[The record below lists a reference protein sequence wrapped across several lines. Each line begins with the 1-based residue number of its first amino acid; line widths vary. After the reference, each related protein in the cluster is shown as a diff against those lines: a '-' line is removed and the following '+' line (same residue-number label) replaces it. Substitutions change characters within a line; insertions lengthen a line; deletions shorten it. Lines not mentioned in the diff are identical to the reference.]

1 MTEFVPL
8 RDIADFIS
16 TGKTPPTKETK
27 YFGGDVYWYTPGDL
41 DREKHLQASVRSLTE
56 LAFTDKKAA
65 VFPADTLLI
74 SCIGDIGKLGITSN
88 KSSSNQQIT
97 GIKPNERADVS
108 YLYYWFRF
116 SKYYLEQSANN
127 AVVPILNNRA
137 LEKIKIPLPPLAE
150 QKKIAAILD
159 AADQLR
165 QKDQQ
170 LIDHYT
176 SLSQSLFLEMFGDP
190 VSNPMGWQKMSI
202 GAALEEGFISDLQDG
217 NHGEKH
223 PKVSDFCDKG
233 LPFVMANCMGDGE
246 LNLSKAYKLS
256 ECWKSKLRIGFARPD
271 DVLLSHKGT
280 VGEVAIVSCESEIV
294 ILSPQVT
301 YYRTTKLLDSQ
312 FLAGQFSSVNF
323 QQLLHKEAKQS
334 TRAYIGIT
342 RQKKLPLII
351 PRLEL
356 QEKYTSRFRQIELQ
370 KRQTKKN
377 LENSEAL
384 FNSLLQ
390 RAFKGELTSSK
401 AA

>member
-176 SLSQSLFLEMFGDP
+176 ALSQSLFLEMFGDP
-190 VSNPMGWQKMSI
+190 VSNPMGWQVGTLDDYCLKITDGTHQSPEF
-202 GAALEEGFISDLQDG
+202 LSEGVPFLL
-217 NHGEKH
+217 
-223 PKVSDFCDKG
+223 VSNIVKNQIVFDTKK
-233 LPFVMANCMGDGE
+233 FVSETTYCQLTKSTPIEMGDLLYTSVGSYGNPAIVNTE
-246 LNLSKAYKLS
+246 RKFCFQRHIAHLKPDSHKIHFRFLHGLLQSEYVKRQADRLARGVAQKTLNLKAIKSYEVFCPPLSVQMEYSNRVCCQSNHSKSKA
-256 ECWKSKLRIGFARPD
+256 
-271 DVLLSHKGT
+271 
-280 VGEVAIVSCESEIV
+280 
-294 ILSPQVT
+294 
-301 YYRTTKLLDSQ
+301 
-312 FLAGQFSSVNF
+312 
-323 QQLLHKEAKQS
+323 
-334 TRAYIGIT
+334 
-342 RQKKLPLII
+342 
-351 PRLEL
+351 
-356 QEKYTSRFRQIELQ
+356 
-370 KRQTKKN
+370 
-377 LENSEAL
+377 
-384 FNSLLQ
+384 
-390 RAFKGELTSSK
+390 
-401 AA
+401 